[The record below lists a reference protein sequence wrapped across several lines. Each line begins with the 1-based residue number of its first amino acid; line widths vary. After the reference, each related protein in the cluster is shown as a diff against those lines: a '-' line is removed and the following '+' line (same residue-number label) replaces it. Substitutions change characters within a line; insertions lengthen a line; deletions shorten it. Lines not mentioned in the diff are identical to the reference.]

1 MHEGSQCCEVSQ
13 EMDTRTLAVLLFAV
27 LLVALNV
34 YAAVANSGVE
44 SARGNSLNIGGVSA
58 AVTQAHGV
66 PHRLAAGVD
75 DETEYAND
83 KESGQNRD
91 FDGEL
96 GLQMRGDRASLST
109 TGSFTLSAGG
119 AVDKEEE

>member
-1 MHEGSQCCEVSQ
+1 ME
-13 EMDTRTLAVLLFAV
+13 TRTIAMLLFAV

-34 YAAVANSGVE
+34 YAALANTGVE
-44 SARGNSLNIGGVSA
+44 SARGNSLNIGDVSA
-58 AVTQAHGV
+58 TAMQAHGV
-66 PHRLAAGVD
+66 PHRLAAGVN

-96 GLQMRGDRASLST
+96 GLQMSRGRASLST
-109 TGSFTLSAGG
+109 TGTFTLSAGG

>member
-1 MHEGSQCCEVSQ
+1 
-13 EMDTRTLAVLLFAV
+13 
-27 LLVALNV
+27 V
-34 YAAVANSGVE
+34 YAAVADTGVE
-44 SARGNSLNIGGVSA
+44 SARGNSLNIDGVSA

-83 KESGQNRD
+83 EESRQNRD

-96 GLQMRGDRASLST
+96 GLQMSGGRASLTT
-109 TGSFTLSAGG
+109 TGTFTLSAGG
-119 AVDKEEE
+119 VLDREEEMQLE

>member
-1 MHEGSQCCEVSQ
+1 MREGSQCCEVSQ

-27 LLVALNV
+27 LLVALSV
-34 YAAVANSGVE
+34 YAAADTGVK
-44 SARGNSLNIGGVSA
+44 STRGNSLNIGGGSA

-66 PHRLAAGVD
+66 PYRLAAGVA

-109 TGSFTLSAGG
+109 TGTFTLSAGG

>member
-1 MHEGSQCCEVSQ
+1 ME
-13 EMDTRTLAVLLFAV
+13 TRTLAVLLFAV
-27 LLVALNV
+27 LLVALSV
-34 YAAVANSGVE
+34 YAAADTGVK
-44 SARGNSLNIGGVSA
+44 STRGNSLNIGDVSA
-58 AVTQAHGV
+58 TAMQAHGV
-66 PHRLAAGVD
+66 PHRLAAGVN

-96 GLQMRGDRASLST
+96 GLQMSRGDRASLST

-119 AVDKEEE
+119 AVDKEEEMLLE